1 MIKVDGHPNLYRD
14 TKTGAIVNVDD
25 IAYKKRLC
33 AIERSENKEN
43 ELKSMREEIDELKF
57 LLKQLLQNNT
67 N

>member
-14 TKTGAIVNVDD
+14 TKTGAIVNVNDM
-25 IAYKKRLC
+25 AYQKRLH

>member
-1 MIKVDGHPNLYRD
+1 MSKRKYLPTFAELLDRMTICQLK
-14 TKTGAIVNVDD
+14 AIF
-25 IAYKKRLC
+25 IP
-33 AIERSENKEN
+33 ENKEN

>member
-25 IAYKKRLC
+25 IAYQKRLR

>member
-14 TKTGAIVNVDD
+14 KKTGAIVNIDD
-25 IAYKKRLC
+25 IAYKKRLS
-33 AIERSENKEN
+33 AIERCENKEN